1 MSIQFNPKIMT
12 FLALLLVLTSTH
24 IYSQNF
30 DIDLLRKINLNRNRN
45 LDNTFRVITNSVRP
59 VQIGTPIILYGLS
72 LTTKD
77 SVMRRNFFYVGAS
90 IITTMAITTILKV
103 SINRPRPFVT
113 YPDLEKEADAGSH
126 SFPSGHT
133 SDAFALA
140 TSVSLAYPKWYVIVP
155 LYLWAGSVGYSRMHL
170 GVHYPSDV
178 LAGAVIGAGSA
189 YLCYKGQ
196 QWLTKKKKMRLRK
209 DLL

>member
-1 MSIQFNPKIMT
+1 MSIQFIRKIFT
-12 FLALLLVLTSTH
+12 FIALILALSSTD

-59 VQIGTPIILYGLS
+59 AQIGVPIILYGLS
-72 LTTKD
+72 LTTND
-77 SVMRRNFFYVGAS
+77 SVMRRNFFCVGAS

-113 YPDLEKEADAGSH
+113 YPDLEKETDVGSH

-140 TSVSLAYPKWYVIVP
+140 TSVSLAYPKWYVIAP
-155 LYLWAGSVGYSRMHL
+155 LYLWAGSVAYSRMHL

-178 LAGAVIGAGSA
+178 LAGAVIGAGTS
-189 YLCYKGQ
+189 YLCYKGN
-196 QWLTKKKKMRLRK
+196 QWLAKKKKTRVHKHNL
-209 DLL
+209 

>member
-1 MSIQFNPKIMT
+1 MSLQFNRKIIT
-12 FLALLLVLTSTH
+12 IITLLLVLSSAN

-59 VQIGTPIILYGLS
+59 AQIGVPIILYGLS

-90 IITTMAITTILKV
+90 ILTTMAVTTILKV

-113 YPDLEKEADAGSH
+113 YPDIEKETDVGSH

-196 QWLTKKKKMRLRK
+196 QWLSKKYKIKVHKNNL
-209 DLL
+209 